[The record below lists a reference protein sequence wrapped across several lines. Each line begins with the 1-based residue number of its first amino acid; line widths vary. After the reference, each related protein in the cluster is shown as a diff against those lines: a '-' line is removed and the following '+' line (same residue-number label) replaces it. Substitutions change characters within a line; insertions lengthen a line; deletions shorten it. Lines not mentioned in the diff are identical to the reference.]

1 MTTWGKL
8 SDLIWDT
15 VLVWLACWDVQ
26 IKWNCS
32 IVQVVHF
39 LQIILVGF
47 MHWKHFV
54 FSTNPPPQFLQDSS
68 GNLIQT
74 IFLKIGYKQL
84 VQVIHIKAL

>member
-32 IVQVVHF
+32 
-39 LQIILVGF
+39 
-47 MHWKHFV
+47 
-54 FSTNPPPQFLQDSS
+54 
-68 GNLIQT
+68 
-74 IFLKIGYKQL
+74 
-84 VQVIHIKAL
+84 